1 MVGFYAKWYPNY
13 SQVSE
18 TYMRW
23 NCVCNLKWRVMGNP
37 CGLWIS
43 KNYKWMND
51 NEFMDGAI
59 SNTTPPGK
67 STIVQRYPHLQW
79 KSTVETSDTK
89 CVEVFTICV
98 FIWVIFCSF
107 SAYSRIVRTFTIE
120 LCFSLSTVSSSVI
133 LF

>member
-1 MVGFYAKWYPNY
+1 
-13 SQVSE
+13 
-18 TYMRW
+18 
-23 NCVCNLKWRVMGNP
+23 MGNP

-67 STIVQRYPHLQW
+67 NTIVQRYPHLQW

-89 CVEVFTICV
+89 CVEVSLSV
-98 FIWVIFCSF
+98 FSF
-107 SAYSRIVRTFTIE
+107 GLFFVLSVHIAE
-120 LCFSLSTVSSSVI
+120 LCVPLR
-133 LF
+133 